1 MKTFSSDYDS
11 LIGGLTNN
19 KSTEITTMQ
28 AYYEIETQI
37 PPNHRLNLQLPDCI
51 PAGTAKIT
59 VIYEMPEKPET
70 KVTKMAA
77 FLQSLSELTVGE
89 GMSRMAIDSQLR
101 QERQDW
107 D

>member
-1 MKTFSSDYDS
+1 
-11 LIGGLTNN
+11 
-19 KSTEITTMQ
+19 MQ

-37 PPNHRLNLQLPDCI
+37 PPNHRLNLQLPDSI

-59 VIYEMPEKPET
+59 VIYEMQEKSET
-70 KVTKMAA
+70 KATKMAA
-77 FLQSLSELTVGE
+77 FLQSLSELRVGE
-89 GMSRMAIDSQLR
+89 GLSRTAIDAKLR